1 MKRYLR
7 LCTIEESNLSSIE
20 LKKNQQSQK
29 LLMTEDDRN
38 IGPAIEYADG
48 TIRNLGPNTRGM
60 IRYTYFEDYTIPPIS
75 WTATN
80 NQLLTDYFPKASK
93 DSIEGKLKPNQ
104 MNY

>member
-1 MKRYLR
+1 MKTYKV
-7 LCTIEESNLSSIE
+7 TVDDYGTNSWYNE
-20 LKKNQQSQK
+20 QDK
-29 LLMTEDDRN
+29 LHHED
-38 IGPAIEYADG
+38 GPAIEYADG